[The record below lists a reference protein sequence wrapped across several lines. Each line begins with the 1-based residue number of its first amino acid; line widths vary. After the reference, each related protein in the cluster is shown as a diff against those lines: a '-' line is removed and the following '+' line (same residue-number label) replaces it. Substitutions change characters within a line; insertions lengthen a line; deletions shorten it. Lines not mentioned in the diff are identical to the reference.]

1 LIGQPLHL
9 LSPEQLRAYTTR
21 LRQLAASPPAVGKAL
36 RDENKPASDKTA
48 KEVVSKE
55 KVNAL
60 ANLY

>member
-1 LIGQPLHL
+1 LT
-9 LSPEQLRAYTTR
+9 PEQLRAYTTR

-48 KEVVSKE
+48 KEVVNKE